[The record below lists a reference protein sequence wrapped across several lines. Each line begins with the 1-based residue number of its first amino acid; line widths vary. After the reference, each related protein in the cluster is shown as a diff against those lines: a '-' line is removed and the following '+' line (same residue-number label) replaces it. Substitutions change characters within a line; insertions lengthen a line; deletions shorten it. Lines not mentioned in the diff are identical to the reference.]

1 MDLGLKVGEYS
12 YKEMCELFH
21 EKPKTGKSKQLQ
33 LKHWELYCRY
43 ERPTNRL
50 FVVNE
55 VYEEPLARVDGRKT
69 NGRKSETEEEFFHP
83 IWVTVRSRIYAKY
96 VPYSKWTVADGK
108 TDQWRA
114 F

>member
-1 MDLGLKVGEYS
+1 MDFGLKVGEYS

-55 VYEEPLARVDGRKT
+55 AAGESRREKDEREEVGNRGRV
-69 NGRKSETEEEFFHP
+69 FHP

-96 VPYSKWTVADGK
+96 VPYSKWTVADSK